1 MANIQKTAVAIG
13 AHPDDI
19 EIGCGGA
26 ELVLKQQGYR
36 LIHIIVTD
44 GGAGSLEQ
52 KPAELAVKRR
62 KEALASANL
71 IGADEVVFMDA
82 ADGFT
87 SYSREMKI
95 QLIGLLRR
103 FQPDIVFTHA
113 AQDRFP
119 DHQLVH
125 GLTIAAVTAAQGPWY
140 EEAGGVPHHIKH
152 VLGYEVWNPLNQFQY
167 ALDISPVMDQKLRAL
182 SQHRSQTHAVDYLGA
197 VKGLAAYRGVM
208 SMAGAY
214 AEVFEVIKIS
224 EIFSL

>member
-1 MANIQKTAVAIG
+1 MTNTRKIAVAIG

-52 KPAELAVKRR
+52 KSTELAATRR
-62 KEALASANL
+62 QEALASANL
-71 IGADEVVFMDA
+71 IGADEIVFLDVP
-82 ADGFT
+82 DGFT
-87 SYSREMKI
+87 SYSRELKI

-103 FQPDIVFTHA
+103 FQPEIVFTHA

-125 GLTIAAVTAAQGPWY
+125 SLTMAAVSAVQGPWY
-140 EEAGGVPHHIKH
+140 QEAGGVPHHIKH
-152 VLGYEVWNPLNQFQY
+152 VFGYEVWNPLNQFQY
-167 ALDISPVMDQKLRAL
+167 ALDISSVMDKKLLAL
-182 SQHRSQTHAVDYLGA
+182 SQHVSQTQAVDYLGA

-208 SMAGAY
+208 SMTGAY
-214 AEVFEVIKIS
+214 AEVFEVMKVS
-224 EIFSL
+224 EILSL